1 MNNIMESISDIKTAP
16 KTSRNNQTKSS
27 LTAYIDLP
35 VNSFNQLISKNQNI
49 VNSMDKQGETLLSY
63 AIKQKKNDI
72 GQIILQSQKLN
83 LDYQDKNGNT
93 YLHLAVLYKL
103 EKLVQTL
110 VQKGINVNK
119 QNKNGNTCLHL
130 AFLNNFYSI
139 IPFLKNNKADNTIR
153 NKNNK
158 FPEEL
163 KRSKFSEQIFST
175 SKGKTTKSSKSKY
188 KGNNNSNLTA
198 KTTHSNIKKNVKSI
212 KETHNDSKN
221 SKENLSLDIE
231 GKNNIKKIDSSPTL
245 REIQKTNKND
255 KKTIKNLTTLYF
267 INQTDIVKKAKHKK
281 VMKDNSKDKKQEEEE
296 NTINKKKIKLDLGNN
311 TSSETKFKSGT
322 NKDKMSK
329 TNNLEEQDKSNENE
343 IQKVNFNKEDDIFDF
358 TNCDDFDKHLEF
370 PSDLNN
376 DFNKYPHFNL
386 NKGKDF
392 REEEVNIK
400 EAYERINKKYIDEV
414 IKNSKNSNEKDS
426 DENDNEKSQIKEDD
440 EYCIRFEDSDSS
452 EEENNDKNR
461 SLFNISENSLILNKN
476 NKNNGIKKTRNNNND
491 EQINLGNAIDRDNY
505 FLNIMNEKQFSK
517 TLIKKSNN
525 KKLDKLSD
533 KFLDDNN
540 NEFENQMKYKLN
552 LDKGHKYSQHLQDLL
567 NNNKEKNEIKEKY
580 TQKSADLNEPNL
592 LPEIDQIP
600 KDIQELEDV
609 DKNILLKEFLLQID
623 MQKYLNNFIESGFDD
638 IKIIIEQAQKGIYIK
653 DSELKEAGI
662 LIPGDRAKLLI
673 RIHEKAGNFKFDV
686 PKSVYY
692 TCKNMD
698 KINNDINIKNLN
710 AWLKNL
716 RVDNY
721 LKNFVLSG
729 YHSIELL
736 FLQMESQSPLT
747 SELLK
752 DEIGIDK
759 IGHRSRI
766 INKLKEDAR
775 SYSNQLKTSVL
786 LVGNANNSKF
796 CDCTIF

>member
-1 MNNIMESISDIKTAP
+1 MNNMESISDIKTAP
-16 KTSRNNQTKSS
+16 KTARNSQTKSS
-27 LTAYIDLP
+27 LTVYIDLP
-35 VNSFNQLISKNQNI
+35 VNSFSQLISKNQNI
-49 VNSMDKQGETLLSY
+49 VNSIDKQGETLLSY

-72 GQIILQSQKLN
+72 CQIILQSKILDLN
-83 LDYQDKNGNT
+83 YQDRNGNT

-103 EKLVQTL
+103 EKLSQTL
-110 VQKGINVNK
+110 IQKGININK
-119 QNKNGNTCLHL
+119 QNKNGNTVLHL

-139 IPFLKNNKADNTIR
+139 IPLLKNNKADNTIR

-158 FPEEL
+158 IPEEL
-163 KRSKFSEQIFST
+163 KRSKISEQIYST
-175 SKGKTTKSSKSKY
+175 SKGKTTKSSKAKY

-198 KTTHSNIKKNVKSI
+198 KTTNSNFKKNVKLI
-212 KETHNDSKN
+212 KENRNDSKN
-221 SKENLSLDIE
+221 LKENLSIDNGE
-231 GKNNIKKIDSSPTL
+231 KNNIKKIDSLPTL
-245 REIQKTNKND
+245 REMQKTNKND
-255 KKTIKNLTTLYF
+255 KKTNKNLTTLYL
-267 INQTDIVKKAKHKK
+267 INQTDIGKKVKHKK
-281 VMKDNSKDKKQEEEE
+281 VMKNNSKDKKQAEE

-329 TNNLEEQDKSNENE
+329 TNNLEEQDKSNEND
-343 IQKVNFNKEDDIFDF
+343 IQKMNLNKEDNIFDF
-358 TNCDDFDKHLEF
+358 TNCEDFDKHLGF

-392 REEEVNIK
+392 KEEEVNIK

-414 IKNSKNSNEKDS
+414 IKNSKNNNEKDS
-426 DENDNEKSQIKEDD
+426 DENDNEKNSQIKEDD

-452 EEENNDKNR
+452 DDENNDKNR

-476 NKNNGIKKTRNNNND
+476 NKNNGLQNTRNNNNN
-491 EQINLGNAIDRDNY
+491 EQINLGNETDKDNY

-517 TLIKKSNN
+517 TLVKKSNN

-540 NEFENQMKYKLN
+540 NEFENQMKYQLN
-552 LDKGHKYSQHLQDLL
+552 LDKEHKYSQNLQYLL
-567 NNNKEKNEIKEKY
+567 NNNQEKNEIKEKY

-609 DKNILLKEFLLQID
+609 DKNILLKEFLLQIN

-662 LIPGDRAKLLI
+662 LIPGDRAKILI

-692 TCKNMD
+692 TCRNLN

-710 AWLKNL
+710 IWLKNL
-716 RVDNY
+716 RVENY
-721 LKNFVLSG
+721 LKNFILNG

-747 SELLK
+747 SEILK

>member
-1 MNNIMESISDIKTAP
+1 MNNMESISDIKTAP
-16 KTSRNNQTKSS
+16 KTARNSQTKSS
-27 LTAYIDLP
+27 LTVYIDLP
-35 VNSFNQLISKNQNI
+35 VNSFSQLISKNQNI
-49 VNSMDKQGETLLSY
+49 VNSIDKQGETLLSY

-72 GQIILQSQKLN
+72 CQIILQSKILDLN
-83 LDYQDKNGNT
+83 YQDRNGNT

-103 EKLVQTL
+103 EKLSQTL
-110 VQKGINVNK
+110 IQKGININK
-119 QNKNGNTCLHL
+119 QNKNGNTVLHL

-139 IPFLKNNKADNTIR
+139 IPLLKNNKADNTIR

-158 FPEEL
+158 IPEEL
-163 KRSKFSEQIFST
+163 KRSKISEQIYST
-175 SKGKTTKSSKSKY
+175 SKGKTTKSSKAKY

-198 KTTHSNIKKNVKSI
+198 KTTNSNFKKNVKLI
-212 KETHNDSKN
+212 KENRNDSKN
-221 SKENLSLDIE
+221 LKENLSIDNGE
-231 GKNNIKKIDSSPTL
+231 KNNIKKIDSLPTL
-245 REIQKTNKND
+245 REMQKTNKND
-255 KKTIKNLTTLYF
+255 KKTNKNLTTLYL
-267 INQTDIVKKAKHKK
+267 INQTDIGKKIKHKK
-281 VMKDNSKDKKQEEEE
+281 VMKNNSKDKKQAEE

-329 TNNLEEQDKSNENE
+329 TNNLEEQDKSNEND
-343 IQKVNFNKEDDIFDF
+343 IQKMNLNKEDNIFDF
-358 TNCDDFDKHLEF
+358 TNCEDFDKHLGF
-370 PSDLNN
+370 QSDLNN

-392 REEEVNIK
+392 KEEEVNIK

-414 IKNSKNSNEKDS
+414 IKNSKNNNEKDS
-426 DENDNEKSQIKEDD
+426 DENDNEKNSQIKEDD

-452 EEENNDKNR
+452 DDENNDKNR

-476 NKNNGIKKTRNNNND
+476 NKNNGLQNTRNNNNN
-491 EQINLGNAIDRDNY
+491 EQINLGNETDKDNY

-517 TLIKKSNN
+517 TLVKKSNN

-540 NEFENQMKYKLN
+540 NEFENQMKYQLN
-552 LDKGHKYSQHLQDLL
+552 LDKEHKYSQNLQYLL
-567 NNNKEKNEIKEKY
+567 NNNQEKNEIKEKY

-609 DKNILLKEFLLQID
+609 DKNILLKEFLLQIN

-662 LIPGDRAKLLI
+662 LIPGDRAKVLI

-692 TCKNMD
+692 TCRNLN

-710 AWLKNL
+710 IWLKNL
-716 RVDNY
+716 RVENY
-721 LKNFVLSG
+721 LKNFILNG

-747 SELLK
+747 SEILK

>member
-1 MNNIMESISDIKTAP
+1 MNNMESISDIKTAP
-16 KTSRNNQTKSS
+16 KTARNSQTKSS
-27 LTAYIDLP
+27 LTVYIDLP
-35 VNSFNQLISKNQNI
+35 VNSFSQLISKNQNI
-49 VNSMDKQGETLLSY
+49 VNSIDKQGETLLSY

-72 GQIILQSQKLN
+72 CQIILQSKILDLN
-83 LDYQDKNGNT
+83 YQDRNGNT

-103 EKLVQTL
+103 EKLSQTL
-110 VQKGINVNK
+110 IQKGININK
-119 QNKNGNTCLHL
+119 QNKNGNTVLHL

-139 IPFLKNNKADNTIR
+139 IPLLKNNKADNTIR

-158 FPEEL
+158 IPEEL
-163 KRSKFSEQIFST
+163 KRSKISEQIYST
-175 SKGKTTKSSKSKY
+175 SKGKTTKSSKAKY

-198 KTTHSNIKKNVKSI
+198 KTTNSNFKKNVKLI
-212 KETHNDSKN
+212 KENRNDSKN
-221 SKENLSLDIE
+221 LKENLSIDNGE
-231 GKNNIKKIDSSPTL
+231 KNNIKKIDSLPTL
-245 REIQKTNKND
+245 REMQKTNKND
-255 KKTIKNLTTLYF
+255 KKTNKNLTTLYL
-267 INQTDIVKKAKHKK
+267 INQTDIGKKIKHKK
-281 VMKDNSKDKKQEEEE
+281 VMKNNSKDKKQAEE

-329 TNNLEEQDKSNENE
+329 TNNLEEQDKSNEND
-343 IQKVNFNKEDDIFDF
+343 IQKMNLNKEDNIFDF
-358 TNCDDFDKHLEF
+358 TNCEDFDKHLGF
-370 PSDLNN
+370 QSDLNN

-392 REEEVNIK
+392 KEEEVNIK

-414 IKNSKNSNEKDS
+414 IKNSKINNEKDS
-426 DENDNEKSQIKEDD
+426 DENDNEKNSQIKEDD

-452 EEENNDKNR
+452 DDENNDKNR

-476 NKNNGIKKTRNNNND
+476 NKNNGLQNTRNNNNN
-491 EQINLGNAIDRDNY
+491 EQINLGNETDKDNY

-517 TLIKKSNN
+517 TLVKKSNN

-540 NEFENQMKYKLN
+540 NEFENQMKYQLN
-552 LDKGHKYSQHLQDLL
+552 LDKEHKYSQNLQYLL
-567 NNNKEKNEIKEKY
+567 NNNQEKNEIKEKY

-609 DKNILLKEFLLQID
+609 DKNILLKEFLLQIN

-662 LIPGDRAKLLI
+662 LIPGDRAKVLI

-692 TCKNMD
+692 TCRNLN

-710 AWLKNL
+710 IWLKNL
-716 RVDNY
+716 RVENY
-721 LKNFVLSG
+721 LKNFILNG

-747 SELLK
+747 SEILK